1 MAQADFISYSGI
13 GVMES
18 KPLKNKIEN
27 MHFLIIMSHTNARF
41 RSEENS
47 SVAGGARTAS
57 MLHKYPPLAF
67 CTSDNKSTPLG
78 TVKLT
83 RHNHPFYMALF
94 ANIIKKDC
102 EK

>member
-1 MAQADFISYSGI
+1 MAQTDVISQSVI
-13 GVMES
+13 GVD
-18 KPLKNKIEN
+18 KNIPLRYKIQIR
-27 MHFLIIMSHTNARF
+27 HFLIIMSHTNARF